1 MGRAEKLE
9 MSVGTELTVVGTATE
24 EEAEAL
30 GLSMVNLGEALP
42 ESPKTTNKEGELGLH
57 RDGTL

>member
-1 MGRAEKLE
+1 

-42 ESPKTTNKEGELGLH
+42 ESPKTRKDLSRRKTSEMS
-57 RDGTL
+57 GTHE